1 MCENLKVFLEVEDNL
16 RGMEE
21 VVECL
26 KYEPEGSQENRM
38 AKSAQITIAQAKEVL
53 SMISFVSK

>member
-1 MCENLKVFLEVEDNL
+1 M
-16 RGMEE
+16 
-21 VVECL
+21 VECL

-38 AKSAQITIAQAKEVL
+38 AKSAQITIAQAREVL